1 MRCNTLSSTAT
12 KNGLV
17 TAEFPAKSVILNQE
31 VINTSSGRVFGGSFE
46 VLILAKVRGR
56 GKGGRTRKHF
66 KKWKIR
72 SDSRKSNIRA

>member
-1 MRCNTLSSTAT
+1 MRSHELSPTAT
-12 KNGLV
+12 KNGVV
-17 TAEFPAKSVILNQE
+17 TAEFPAKSGILIQE
-31 VINTSSGRVFGGSFE
+31 VINTSGGRVFGGSFE

-66 KKWKIR
+66 KKWKMR